1 VSEISITI
9 DLSREPRHLGALGA
23 RLWRGGL
30 GVGLV
35 AGLASAALA
44 VLGAEQW
51 RTFFV
56 AYLVNY
62 AFFLSL
68 ALGALFL
75 VLIQHVT
82 HAGWGIVARRLA
94 EGIVATLPWLAVLF
108 VPILFGLYDL
118 YHWSHA
124 DAVAADAVLAG
135 KTPYLNTT
143 FFVARWVVYFAVWVW
158 LARYFVSR
166 SIAQD
171 TSGDVELTVQMQ
183 RRAALGVVLY
193 AFTVSFAA
201 IDILMSL
208 DPHWYS
214 TIFGVY
220 YFAGA
225 VVGALAVTI
234 IAAVLLQEAGLLPR
248 VITREH
254 YHDLGKLLFAFI
266 VFWAYIAFSQY
277 MLMWYGN
284 IPEETEWYLR
294 RQTQGWGWV
303 GLALVFGHFLIPF
316 LALISRTPKRRKRLL
331 AVAAAWILAMHWVD
345 VVWLVVPQF
354 APLSDAVSVETA
366 TLLLGFAALIVARFA
381 QVLRKPSLVPERD
394 PRIAES
400 LSLEN
405 A

>member
-1 VSEISITI
+1 VTEISVPV
-9 DLSREPRHLGALGA
+9 DVSQEPRHLGALGG

-30 GVGLV
+30 GVGVL
-35 AGLASAALA
+35 AGLASVALA
-44 VLGAEQW
+44 LFGAEQW
-51 RTFFV
+51 RSFFV
-56 AYLVNY
+56 AYLVSY

-75 VLIQHVT
+75 ILIQHVT
-82 HAGWGIVARRLA
+82 HAGWGVVVRRLA
-94 EGIVATLPWLAVLF
+94 EGVAATLPWLAVLF
-108 VPILFGLYDL
+108 VPVLFGLHDL
-118 YHWSHA
+118 YHWSRA
-124 DAVAADAVLAG
+124 EAVAADAVLAG
-135 KTPYLNTT
+135 KASYLNPT
-143 FFVARWVVYFAVWVW
+143 FFTVRWVVYFIVWVW

-171 TSGDVELTVQMQ
+171 ANGDVELTVQMQ

-214 TIFGVY
+214 TMFGVY

-225 VVGALAVTI
+225 VVGALAVI
-234 IAAVLLQEAGLLPR
+234 IVAAVLLQGAGLLGR

-277 MLMWYGN
+277 MLIWYGN

-294 RQTQGWGWV
+294 RQSNGWGWI
-303 GLALVFGHFLIPF
+303 GLVLVFGHFLLPF
-316 LALISRTPKRRKRLL
+316 LALISRTPKRRKGLL
-331 AVAAAWILAMHWVD
+331 AVAAGWMLGMHWVD
-345 VVWLVVPQF
+345 VAWLVVPHF
-354 APLSDAVSVETA
+354 APLSGAVSVETV
-366 TLLLGFAALIVARFA
+366 TLLLAFAGLMVARFA
-381 QVLRKPSLVPERD
+381 QVLREPSLVPERD

-400 LSLEN
+400 LTFEN